1 MGLALV
7 RQPIKALLDKPEE
20 LSVEMLGRE
29 VCREVCLL
37 GKVRQRETLE

>member
-7 RQPIKALLDKPEE
+7 RQPIKALVDKPEE

-29 VCREVCLL
+29 VCLL